1 MRIETY
7 VRLQRDGWNSTRL
20 VTAYTPAHVLERA
33 EPHYLIP
40 DL

>member
-20 VTAYTPAHVLERA
+20 VTAYTPAGQVA
-33 EPHYLIP
+33 SPHSN
-40 DL
+40 